1 VLVSRARLTGAVALA
16 AWMILSAAA
25 CASTRPTPIVIG
37 IGDVSTVRV
46 GQTVKL
52 PVPSDQVQWTVTF
65 DASRLRPLTGD
76 GKVSPPGGWS
86 WQALEPGRTEIV
98 LTGKPAPCPTSP
110 CGPNV
115 PQITVAVDIVKP

>member
-1 VLVSRARLTGAVALA
+1 MSRARWTGAGASA
-16 AWMILSAAA
+16 AWVILAAA
-25 CASTRPTPIVIG
+25 CASTGPTPIVVG
-37 IGDVSTVRV
+37 TGEVSTVRV

-65 DASRLRPLTGD
+65 DESRLRPLTGN

-86 WQALEPGRTEIV
+86 WQALQPGHTEIV
-98 LTGKPAPCPTSP
+98 LTAKPAPCATPP

-115 PQITVAVDIVKP
+115 PQITVSIDIVSQ